1 MESGQLTYATQRVET
16 PHHLF
21 MALFLQRMGTEMLH
35 VPYKGTAGAVTDL
48 WRGASTTCSC
58 PCTWRFST

>member
-1 MESGQLTYATQRVET
+1 
-16 PHHLF
+16 